1 MARSEGWI
9 CVRVTGSPKSQLAKS
24 AEKFSARN
32 RQVSSYMKKLY
43 DNIRLLNSKSD
54 RILPLVLS
62 RIFLY
67 NGTIE
72 RTLSI
77 QPTSDS

>member
-1 MARSEGWI
+1 
-9 CVRVTGSPKSQLAKS
+9 
-24 AEKFSARN
+24 
-32 RQVSSYMKKLY
+32 MKKLY

-54 RILPLVLS
+54 RIFPLVLS

-77 QPTSDS
+77 